1 MKRPTKAIIISLA
14 AVLVAVLSGVV
25 CLYRELQ
32 RPGSSSF
39 VTVREFS
46 LADQGSL
53 AGWDEKA
60 LAPGETD
67 YTLTEL
73 DGRKC
78 LKASAS
84 DSASAFFY
92 KEKLSFAERP
102 FVAWDW
108 KAGSFPARKSAE
120 SLDKK
125 QEFDFVAQFYV
136 IFYSRFFLKTKA
148 LLYVW
153 TENIPAGTRGESPYT
168 PNVKILVLESGPSD
182 GWKREE
188 RDIAA
193 DYSTLFGEAL
203 DKDVV
208 AVSFMTDADSTD
220 STAEAYFA
228 DVKLGYLGAGDG
240 SAGKKCG
247 FLEWI
252 RKAVKSIK
260 ERSSHQVPK

>member
-1 MKRPTKAIIISLA
+1 MFLA
-14 AVLVAVLSGVV
+14 AVLLAVMAGGVYF
-25 CLYRELQ
+25 YRALKGPGEL
-32 RPGSSSF
+32 PA
-39 VTVREFS
+39 VREFTF
-46 LADQGSL
+46 ADQASL
-53 AGWDEKA
+53 SGWDEKA
-60 LAPGETD
+60 LAPKKTE
-67 YTLTEL
+67 YVLTEL

-78 LKASAS
+78 LKASAD

-92 KEKLSFAERP
+92 KEQFSHADRP
-102 FVAWDW
+102 FVSWDW
-108 KAGSFPARKSAE
+108 KAGVFPARKSAE

-136 IFYSRFFLKTKA
+136 IFYSRFFLKTRA

-153 TENIPAGTRGESPYT
+153 TESLPAGTRGQSPYT
-168 PNVKILVLESGPSD
+168 PNVKILVLESGPSEE
-182 GWKREE
+182 WKHEE

-193 DYSTLFGEAL
+193 DYSTFFGEPL

-220 STAEAYFA
+220 STAEAYFGN
-228 DVKLGYLGAGDG
+228 VKIGYLGSGNGTA
-240 SAGKKCG
+240 AKRCG

-252 RKAVKSIK
+252 KRAAENIK